1 MNEIILSIISVVVTS
16 VVLPLITLGGT
27 KLIQLINQK
36 IKDEKTRNLLTGLST
51 IVERAVRSV
60 TQTYVDSLKKS
71 GKFDQEAQ
79 LVALSLAKEEVL
91 KEINEETRAFI
102 ETNYGNINDFVTT
115 QIESTINLIKT
126 KSV

>member
-1 MNEIILSIISVVVTS
+1 MNDIIISIISVVVTS

-36 IKDEKTRNLLTGLST
+36 IKDEKTRNILTGLST

-71 GKFDQEAQ
+71 GKFDQKAQ
-79 LVALSLAKEEVL
+79 QVALTLAKEEVL
-91 KEINEETRAFI
+91 KELNQETKLFI
-102 ETNYGNINDFVTT
+102 ETNYGSINDFVTT